1 MKNSLV
7 IGASGFVGRHVT
19 RALLADGY
27 NVRCLARKPANV
39 QELATAGC
47 EIVQGDMLDAA
58 SLQAA
63 LVSIDAVYV
72 SIHTLSAQ
80 ATDTTTDSARLGFMD
95 VEMRGLQNIVT
106 ACRANGVRRL
116 IYVTFLGVSPDAP
129 SEWVRGR
136 WKTEQFLLKTGLDVT
151 IIRPG
156 MIVGVGGQGFTMMVS
171 NAKRR
176 VAIVMGSGQQKFR
189 SIAIDD
195 LVYYLLGVL
204 QDIRTYG
211 QVYDVGSDDV
221 LTANQLIDAVADSI
235 GQRRPAKFHISRKL
249 IGAVAPLIERIGK
262 LPHGAMNGM
271 IDSLE
276 TDMIGNP
283 AAIRTLL
290 PQPPLSNRQA
300 IERALTGAGS

>member
-7 IGASGFVGRHVT
+7 IGASGFVGGHVA

-27 NVRCLARKPANV
+27 NVRCLVRKPANV
-39 QELATAGC
+39 QDLARAGY
-47 EIVQGDMLDAA
+47 EIVQGDMLDLP
-58 SLQAA
+58 SLRAA
-63 LVSIDAVYV
+63 LKSMDAVYV

-80 ATDTTTDSARLGFMD
+80 ATNQATDTVQQGFMD
-95 VEMRGLQNIVT
+95 VEMSGLQNIVT
-106 ACRANGVRRL
+106 ACRANGVHRL

-136 WKTEQFLLKTGLDVT
+136 WKAEQFLLQTGLDVT

-156 MIVGVGGQGFTMMVS
+156 MIVGVGGQGFNMMVS

-176 VAIVMGSGQQKFR
+176 VAMVIGSGQQKFC

-204 QDIRTYG
+204 EDTRTYG
-211 QVYDVGSDDV
+211 QAYDVGSDDV
-221 LTANQLIDAVADSI
+221 LTANELIDAVADSL
-235 GQRRPAKFHISRKL
+235 GQRRPTKVHIPKRL
-249 IGAVAPLIERIGK
+249 LGALAPLIERIGK
-262 LPHGAMNGM
+262 LPGGAMKGM

-283 AAIRTLL
+283 AAIQAIL
-290 PQPPLSNRQA
+290 PQTPLSNRQA
-300 IERALTGAGS
+300 IERALS